1 MNKQRDQIDCERRIY
16 VSNNIDEKDVPFD
29 EQVALLQ
36 GLYVF
41 QEDEEVE
48 AFLKRNPLYSAAT
61 CEESPEER

>member
-1 MNKQRDQIDCERRIY
+1 